1 MTKKLNKPRLFR
13 NVILIILV
21 LGCIGLYFSNRFV
34 KSKGFEGL
42 GDFIDTYQT
51 NKKLAENIEPEL
63 IELNISDKDYKF
75 LEKKRQEALN
85 RGIQI
90 NKGDNYIK
98 CEVIHGADTLDGE
111 MRLKG
116 HMTDHLEGD
125 KWSFRVKTDG
135 EIMGMYRFSLQNPAT
150 RNYAYEWV
158 YHQLLER
165 EDIMHLKYDFIK
177 LKLNDKDLGVYAIEE
192 HFGQHVSRDNNRP
205 PGVILRWNP
214 ELYWE
219 SRRDEMDSLY
229 LDQEYA
235 AYTSSFPEAY
245 DRGVAKDDPNLIEN
259 YRTGAAMLE
268 SFRRGE
274 RSVSNVFDIEKM
286 AAFHAVIDLVGG
298 YHSLD
303 WSDVKFFYNQET
315 QRIEP
320 VGYESFSVR
329 ESYSIAGQRRPNDYE
344 SIGQNYHDMLFADTS
359 FFSSYIRAI
368 DRICDEAYMRE
379 FEELVKPELN
389 KKRGVLAEEFS
400 YIKFTWGGY
409 YENIELIR
417 HNLELPKPFH
427 AFLETENDSI
437 VKIAVAPVSDFPIE
451 ILGLVMNKKEY
462 APVKKIVLGPKPANT
477 FLHYDFLQFK
487 HNDAKIKDLI
497 LMARIPGSKHVF
509 KVNVSELPS
518 YMNAELP
525 NPNQFRDSSGSKLQ
539 WANDTLAFFEG
550 RAISITSQI
559 TIPSGKTLHIYKG
572 QRINFERNGQLFVEG
587 NVELFGSVSNPVEIS
602 ASTERTAI
610 YLSQGSFL
618 AVHTS
623 FLNIH
628 HSLIRS
634 NEGVLKFDNCVMAD
648 INSPLI
654 KATLSNLTIINSYSG
669 NMSSLGEFDRSVI
682 RVRNFYAVNGDQLLT
697 ASGSDIDVH
706 ASSISGYGQIANLD
720 HGTSFSTWTSKFEQN
735 NLLADLKNA
744 SSFKTYS
751 CSIISGDYGVHKD
764 TLGPLG
770 QYSNF
775 LFYKTQT
782 VNLKSIQKTG

>member
-219 SRRDEMDSLY
+219 SRIDEMDSLY

-682 RVRNFYAVNGDQLLT
+682 RVRNFYAANGDQLLT

>member
-219 SRRDEMDSLY
+219 SRIDEMDSLY

>member
-158 YHQLLER
+158 YHELLER

-192 HFGQHVSRDNNRP
+192 HFGQHVSKDNNRP

-219 SRRDEMDSLY
+219 SRIDEMDSLY

-559 TIPSGKTLHIYKG
+559 TIPAGKTLHIYKG

-587 NVELFGSVSNPVEIS
+587 NVELFGSESNPVEIS

-682 RVRNFYAVNGDQLLT
+682 RVRNFYAANGDQLLT

-751 CSIISGDYGVHKD
+751 CNIISGDYGVHKD